1 MWGGEGSCGEK
12 PTCCCYFKCCFK
24 LTLYKDSFGKV
35 VVGGGGGGELRRKEV
50 DWRQLYKPGAK
61 EQRGKRGEEER
72 YKRLPLL
79 EPFVIYSHV
88 ESYNTCSAL
97 TLQKTRGF
105 LKVTCGLTDRP
116 VVGLGEASMRTR
128 FGFSSTN

>member
-50 DWRQLYKPGAK
+50 DWRQLYNPGAK
-61 EQRGKRGEEER
+61 AERGRGGGGALQASPSFR
-72 YKRLPLL
+72 AICYIQPLRVL
-79 EPFVIYSHV
+79 
-88 ESYNTCSAL
+88 
-97 TLQKTRGF
+97 
-105 LKVTCGLTDRP
+105 
-116 VVGLGEASMRTR
+116 
-128 FGFSSTN
+128 